1 LPPEKVWQKKNDVN
15 TAAMECRSRG
25 YAAAC
30 AHIVDGDASNG
41 VLIDRY

>member
-1 LPPEKVWQKKNDVN
+1 MSKIPPYV
-15 TAAMECRSRG
+15 TLLAAAMECRSRG
-25 YAAAC
+25 YAVAC